1 MATALN
7 YGAARSFGSSKPA
20 QRSDGGP
27 TVTKRYRPL
36 SMQLV
41 AYLDGHYVELHVLT
55 DNGETISIS
64 CPGDSIF
71 ALQQHIEQFSRQC
84 PEIAG
89 WNQMAQGKPE
99 NIDDTSNGLVNE
111 SRCTDERSVALAA
124 I

>member
-7 YGAARSFGSSKPA
+7 YGAVRSFGGPTLSS
-20 QRSDGGP
+20 RSDSGP
-27 TVTKRYRPL
+27 VVTKRYHPR

-55 DNGETISIS
+55 DNGESIAIS

-89 WNQMAQGKPE
+89 WNQTDQINPA
-99 NIDDTSNGLVNE
+99 NIDEAETSFANG
-111 SRCTDERSVALAA
+111 S
-124 I
+124 